1 MSKIFDKDNK
11 KSYNNNDEGGNTY
24 YNNSEGK
31 TVFVESWTESFTGV
45 NPSDNLKYY
54 IESSTILIENMPK
67 LNGRYISNYVV
78 NENFINGTQKELV
91 VYYLGVS
98 NKCRV
103 KVTYIDNW
111 SKVKFECVK

>member
-1 MSKIFDKDNK
+1 MTTIYNMDDQ
-11 KSYNNNDEGGNTY
+11 KSYSNKDLGGNTY
-24 YNNSEGK
+24 YSNSEGK
-31 TVFVESWTESFTGV
+31 TVFVESWAESFTGV

-78 NENFINGTQKELV
+78 NENHINGTEKELV
-91 VYYLGVS
+91 VYYVGVN

-103 KVTYIDNW
+103 KVTYIDKW
-111 SKVKFECVK
+111 TKVKFECY